1 MDVWCSGAPQNTFI
15 NRQWRRSNFNK
26 GYCTNKIASLCKIC
40 THHQQHFCVMSAH
53 IQAKAC
59 VDIVRIQFKVK
70 CVCVFCFDHWPPLMR
85 ATEQIKR
92 RMSEPFYH
100 NKNEFFEGFWNQAS
114 CCRLPRQKKHFSR
127 MFLAPKCTLYSTFC
141 LQPPT
146 FRCFNPIECLWLVVR
161 LKGIK
166 SIPWSL
172 RKMG

>member
-70 CVCVFCFDHWPPLMR
+70 CVCVLFRPLA
-85 ATEQIKR
+85 ATEWKQLNKLRDGWVSRFITIK
-92 RMSEPFYH
+92 MNFSKASEI
-100 NKNEFFEGFWNQAS
+100 K
-114 CCRLPRQKKHFSR
+114 L
-127 MFLAPKCTLYSTFC
+127 
-141 LQPPT
+141 
-146 FRCFNPIECLWLVVR
+146 LVVDFPDKR
-161 LKGIK
+161 STLENVFGSKMH
-166 SIPWSL
+166 SIFHFLPTATHFPL
-172 RKMG
+172 L